1 MIQAHGGV
9 KSFKI
14 FLDGG
19 AFLYFSQVSTYPNP
33 LHVFVN
39 TKMGHVKKKGGL
51 YSFLKDKR
59 ADIL

>member
-1 MIQAHGGV
+1 MV
-9 KSFKI
+9 VSKVSRF
-14 FLDGG
+14 FFDGG

-59 ADIL
+59 AGIL